1 MKFVLFIEISR
12 NSVLEFIILAEKKN
26 VQTNNYITTY
36 IFMTEDYSLSLI
48 SHTTSYLTHLFI

>member
-1 MKFVLFIEISR
+1 MEFVLFIEMSR

-48 SHTTSYLTHLFI
+48 IHTISYLTHLFI